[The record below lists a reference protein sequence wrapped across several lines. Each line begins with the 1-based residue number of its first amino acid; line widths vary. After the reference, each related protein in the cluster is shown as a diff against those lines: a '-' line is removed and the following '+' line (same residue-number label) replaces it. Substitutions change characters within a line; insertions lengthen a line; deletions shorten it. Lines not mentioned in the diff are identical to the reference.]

1 MGKAKLDELKVQCLE
16 LIRNRDELNE
26 RIKKNMIA
34 ITRIELLPFVE
45 GQIVKCVVPA
55 GRSKKEACC
64 QIEIDE
70 NGQVWV
76 RPIKEDGGL
85 GGRRFKATPEDGK
98 TYKDIFKEADR

>member
-1 MGKAKLDELKVQCLE
+1 MSRTRLEELE
-16 LIRNRDELNE
+16 LWYSDLMRKRDNVNKEISKTLIE
-26 RIKKNMIA
+26 IA
-34 ITRIELLPFVE
+34 RTKLSPFAE
-45 GQIVKCVVPA
+45 GQIVKCVIPA
-55 GRSKKEACC
+55 GRSKKEARC

-85 GGRRFKATPEDGK
+85 GGRRFKAIPEDGK

>member
-1 MGKAKLDELKVQCLE
+1 MEKAKLDELKVQCLE

-26 RIKKNMIA
+26 RIKRNMIA

-55 GRSKKEACC
+55 GRSKKEARC

-76 RPIKEDGGL
+76 RPVKEDGEL
-85 GGRRFKATPEDGK
+85 GGRRFRAVPDDGK
-98 TYKDIFKEADR
+98 SYGEIFKEVDR